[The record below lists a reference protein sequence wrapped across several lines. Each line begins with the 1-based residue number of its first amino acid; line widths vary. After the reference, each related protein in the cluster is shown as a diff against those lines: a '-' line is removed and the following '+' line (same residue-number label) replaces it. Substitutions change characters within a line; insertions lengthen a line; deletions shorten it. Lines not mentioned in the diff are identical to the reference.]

1 MDLHARR
8 ILVTGAASG
17 IGAATALLL
26 NQLHAQVICVDSN
39 QSALEKLVSSVDYP
53 RLVSKVFDL
62 RDLVEIPSLLEAIV
76 LEFGPLDG
84 LVHAAGISATLPL
97 RALTP
102 DFWRDVFLLNTEAGI
117 VLAKAFQNKKIY
129 AGPRGSIVFV
139 SSVMSLV
146 GEKANV
152 AYSMSKGAITSAS
165 RSMALE
171 LAPKG
176 IRVNSVAPGFD
187 RTPIYERA
195 ESLWT
200 LEQKEAVEAM
210 HPLGIGKSDDVA
222 NAIAFLLS
230 DAALWITGT
239 VMVVDCGYI
248 AH

>member
-1 MDLHARR
+1 
-8 ILVTGAASG
+8 
-17 IGAATALLL
+17 
-26 NQLHAQVICVDSN
+26 
-39 QSALEKLVSSVDYP
+39 
-53 RLVSKVFDL
+53 
-62 RDLVEIPSLLEAIV
+62 
-76 LEFGPLDG
+76 
-84 LVHAAGISATLPL
+84 
-97 RALTP
+97 
-102 DFWRDVFLLNTEAGI
+102 
-117 VLAKAFQNKKIY
+117 
-129 AGPRGSIVFV
+129 
-139 SSVMSLV
+139 
-146 GEKANV
+146 
-152 AYSMSKGAITSAS
+152 MSKGAITSAS

-176 IRVNSVAPGFD
+176 IRVNSVAPGFV